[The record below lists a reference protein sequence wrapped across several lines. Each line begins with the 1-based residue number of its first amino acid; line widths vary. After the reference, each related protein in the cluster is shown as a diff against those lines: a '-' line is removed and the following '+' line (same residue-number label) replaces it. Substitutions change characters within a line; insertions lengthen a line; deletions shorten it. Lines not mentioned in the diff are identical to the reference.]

1 MADWAIIFDVDG
13 VLLEL
18 TAPEEELFFIPF
30 ATRCDTRK
38 LSRDWNSYRI
48 RNDEDIVSEIAER
61 QGLAETEKLNIKQE
75 YLGLLRNRLQEN
87 AISSQTIAGA
97 TELLTN
103 CSKFATLG
111 IATANFREAARLRL
125 ENAKLWHHVSAHAFG
140 ADGGGHKHE
149 ILGRALANFNIPKS
163 RVIYIGDNVNDVIAG
178 KEHGVHFIGFSES
191 QNRLDQLSKAGA
203 KLLSSNHMMTLKI
216 IQTIMSGE

>member
-18 TAPEEELFFIPF
+18 TAQEEELFFIPF
-30 ATRCDTRK
+30 ATRCDAGK

-48 RNDEDIVSEIAER
+48 RNDENIVSEIVER
-61 QGLAETEKLNIKQE
+61 HGLGESEKLKIKQE
-75 YLGLLRNRLQEN
+75 YLSLLRNQLQKN
-87 AISSQTIAGA
+87 AISSQSIAGA
-97 TELLTN
+97 NELLTT

-125 ENAKLWHHVSAHAFG
+125 ENAQLWHHLLAHAFG

-149 ILGRALANFNIPKS
+149 ILGRALADLTIPKS
-163 RVIYIGDNVNDVIAG
+163 RIIYIGDNVNDVIAG
-178 KEHGVHFIGFSES
+178 QKHDVHFIGFSES
-191 QNRLDQLSKAGA
+191 QNRLDQLAEAGA
-203 KLLSSNHMMTLKI
+203 KLLSSNHMMTSKI
-216 IQTIMSGE
+216 IQTIVSGE